1 MIESYDIITRD
12 GGLRLFKA
20 DPQWERERLVSVAA
34 PGLATRTLRFPAGLD
49 VLDVIDLP
57 AWADVT
63 VSVHH
68 AHPLRRLV
76 KRPVVLQARP
86 KTRRLRGLITGSGR
100 CGTQS
105 VAHWLDGRTD
115 LDGGALSARHE
126 SLWHYLLPMIA
137 AGRVEDVRAIVAGFT
152 HQVECAPHYSLL
164 PDAIEADAVVR
175 LIRDGRRVVQSGLNR
190 GWYVKEGPWNRVKPV
205 FPGNAFAQSCRFW
218 VHANRNLERVATH
231 TFRLEDLIASPASRA
246 ALLAALELPPGGRP
260 LPTSN
265 AGPVSS
271 QTDRWTEG
279 ERATFEEIC
288 GELMDE
294 HYPGWREC
302 ASIAGNTST
311 SEQSRLLSVGCR

>member
-1 MIESYDIITRD
+1 MNEGYDIITRN

-49 VLDVIDLP
+49 VLDVVDLP

-115 LDGGALSARHE
+115 LDGNVLSARHE

-137 AGRVEDVRAIVAGFT
+137 AGRVEDVREIAAGFT
-152 HQVECAPHYSLL
+152 HEIECAPHFSLL
-164 PDAIEADAVVR
+164 PAAIDAGAVVR

-205 FPGNAFAQSCRFW
+205 FPGDAFAKSCRFW
-218 VHANRNLERVATH
+218 VHANRNLDRVATH
-231 TFRLEDLIASPASRA
+231 TFRLEDLVASAATRA
-246 ALLAALELPPGGRP
+246 ALLAVLGLPPGGRP
-260 LPTSN
+260 LPASN
-265 AGPVSS
+265 AGQASS
-271 QTDRWTEG
+271 QADRWTPQ
-279 ERATFEEIC
+279 EREVFEEIC

-294 HYPGWREC
+294 HYPGWRREAAT
-302 ASIAGNTST
+302 ASEPDGRGELQA
-311 SEQSRLLSVGCR
+311 VGQG

>member
-20 DPQWERERLVSVAA
+20 DPQWERERLVSVSA
-34 PGLATRTLRFPAGLD
+34 PGLATRTLRFPAELD
-49 VLDVIDLP
+49 VLDVVDLP

-68 AHPLRRLV
+68 AHPLRRLL

-137 AGRVEDVRAIVAGFT
+137 AGRVEDVREIVAGFT

-190 GWYVKEGPWNRVKPV
+190 GWYVKEGPWNRVKPT

-218 VHANRNLERVATH
+218 AHANRNLERVATH
-231 TFRLEDLIASPASRA
+231 TFRLEDLISSPTSRA
-246 ALLAALELPPGGRP
+246 ALLAALGLPPGGRP

-271 QTDRWTEG
+271 QTDRWTEA

-294 HYPGWREC
+294 HYPGWRRE
-302 ASIAGNTST
+302 AGAPEAAAGSPLM
-311 SEQSRLLSVGCR
+311 QVAGAG

>member
-1 MIESYDIITRD
+1 MTESYDIITRD

-20 DPQWERERLVSVAA
+20 DPQWERERLVSVSA
-34 PGLATRTLRFPAGLD
+34 PGLATRTLRFPAELD
-49 VLDVIDLP
+49 VLDVVDLP

-86 KTRRLRGLITGSGR
+86 KARRLRGLITGSGR

-115 LDGGALSARHE
+115 LDGVALSARHE

-137 AGRVEDVRAIVAGFT
+137 AGRVQDVRAIVAGFT

-164 PDAIEADAVVR
+164 PDAIEAGAVIR

-205 FPGNAFAQSCRFW
+205 FPGDAFAQSCRFW

-231 TFRLEDLIASPASRA
+231 TFRLEDLTASAAARA

-260 LPTSN
+260 LPTAN
-265 AGPVSS
+265 AGPSSS
-271 QTDRWTEG
+271 QADRWTAREH
-279 ERATFEEIC
+279 EVFDEIC

-294 HYPGWREC
+294 HYPGWRER
-302 ASIAGNTST
+302 SSKP
-311 SEQSRLLSVGCR
+311 SEAVPAESRTLMSAECG